1 MSVLRNLEAKLGGLV
16 EGAFSRAFK
25 SSVQPV
31 ELAHKLAKEME
42 ESQMV
47 SVSRVYVPN
56 HYRVFLSPEDREQFS
71 SYEPALRKELSD
83 YLLEHARHEGLA
95 LTSRPQVE
103 FMTDERLELGEFGI
117 QAQLLS
123 PPEEAE
129 EVEPAGPDM
138 APPAGDFGHTMVY
151 LPDRAARKL
160 EAPASRAQALLV
172 GEGRRSVL
180 SGERVLIG
188 RSRECDVVLSD
199 PNISRRHA
207 EVRRDGGGWAVVDLG
222 STNGIK
228 VNGRRGAHPPL
239 EPGDRIAR
247 GLTELPFELEKGPPR
262 WTSRS
267 RSRSSSASWPCS
279 TCS

>member
-1 MSVLRNLEAKLGGLV
+1 MSVLKNLEAKLGSIV

-25 SSVQPV
+25 SSVEPV

-56 HYRVFLSPEDREQFS
+56 HYRVFLSPADREQFS
-71 SYEPALRKELSD
+71 TYEPALRKELSD

-123 PPEEAE
+123 TPEEE
-129 EVEPAGPDM
+129 EQPAGDA
-138 APPAGDFGHTMVY
+138 APSAGDFGHTMVY
-151 LPDRAARKL
+151 SPDRDARL
-160 EAPASRAQALLV
+160 LDPEPSRARALLV
-172 GEGRRSVL
+172 SEGRRNVI
-180 SGERVLIG
+180 SGERAVLG
-188 RSRECDVVLSD
+188 RSRGCDVVLAD
-199 PNISRRHA
+199 PNISREHA
-207 EVRRDGGGWAVVDLG
+207 EVRRDGSSWVVADLG

-228 VNGRRGAHPPL
+228 VNGRRVEQAAL
-239 EPGDRIAR
+239 EPGDRITL
-247 GLTELPFELEKGPPR
+247 GLTELTFELD
-262 WTSRS
+262 
-267 RSRSSSASWPCS
+267 
-279 TCS
+279 

>member
-42 ESQMV
+42 ENQMV

-56 HYRVFLSPEDREQFS
+56 HYRVFLSPEDREQFE

-83 YLLEHARHEGLA
+83 YLLEHSRHEGLA

-123 PPEEAE
+123 PPEEE
-129 EVEPAGPDM
+129 EQAGPEL
-138 APPAGDFGHTMVY
+138 APSAGDFGHTMVY
-151 LPDRAARKL
+151 SPERAARKL
-160 EAPASRAQALLV
+160 EPEAPPSAGRRALLV
-172 GEGRRSVL
+172 GEGRRNVL
-180 SGERVLIG
+180 AGERVLLG
-188 RSRECDVVLSD
+188 RSRECDVVLGD
-199 PNISRRHA
+199 ANISRRHA
-207 EVRRDGGGWAVVDLG
+207 EVRRDHDGWSIADLG
-222 STNGIK
+222 STNGVK
-228 VNGRRGAHPPL
+228 LNGRRVEHAPL
-239 EPGDRIAR
+239 EPGDRITL
-247 GLTELPFELEKGPPR
+247 GLTELTFELD
-262 WTSRS
+262 
-267 RSRSSSASWPCS
+267 
-279 TCS
+279 